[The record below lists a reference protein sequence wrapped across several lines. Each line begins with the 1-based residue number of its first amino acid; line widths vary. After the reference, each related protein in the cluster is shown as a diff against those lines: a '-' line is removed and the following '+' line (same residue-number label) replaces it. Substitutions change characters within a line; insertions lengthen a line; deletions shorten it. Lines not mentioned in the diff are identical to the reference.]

1 MYKRIIISL
10 ILCILIIIVSIG
22 IASYITVKDTIEQSL
37 GRRVELAKTIA
48 NHGDSIL
55 EQNFNRLYDISLS
68 GGIDFNDG
76 DWQPEK
82 KALQT
87 AYQYSIFTDGIFL
100 LDLDG
105 NTVLTYPSRIESSFN
120 LLNIPYISKIIADG
134 KPVISD
140 IYTVDPIKKKVIF
153 ALTPLRNKDGKAVG
167 IVGGEINP
175 TNYMLSQVIRNIPI
189 ETDTHIEIV
198 DSHGIII
205 ASNNPERIFTGSDH
219 NKFLENLIKNK
230 EYVVKKCH
238 RCHSEEGAAV
248 YEKGASL
255 STDILAFAPL
265 TTAPWGI
272 SILQPE
278 EDVFAPARKL
288 RKTFIL
294 FSIIS
299 IGVALMIAV
308 GMSRSIIRPIHELIN
323 ATRKIASGNMKQSV
337 SFGGVDE
344 IGMLSSS
351 FEIMRLKLADSLEE
365 LQRYNVELEKR
376 VSERTNELAVG
387 QKKIKHLLEKVITA
401 QEEESKRIA
410 RGLHDE
416 TMQSLA
422 AILMRLDM
430 CIAQPEHP
438 PGSKVTEIKK
448 IALQTL
454 DSVHNVIENLRPST
468 LDDLGLEAAIRWLLD
483 RHLGKQNIT
492 YFLNVASLHGRRF
505 DPYIETALFR
515 ILQEA
520 VVNITRH
527 AEAESVFIIFKIDES
542 VLSVDI
548 EDDGKGFDVTSA
560 LQRSEDGRGLG
571 LLGMKERA
579 ALVNGSLYIYSQ
591 PGSGTRITLRIP
603 LHMFGEE
610 NEQDKSNDS

>member
-1 MYKRIIISL
+1 LYKRIIISL

-22 IASYITVKDTIEQSL
+22 IASYITVKDTIDQSL
-37 GRRVELAKTIA
+37 DRRVALAKTIA

-100 LDLDG
+100 LDLEG
-105 NTVLTYPSRIESSFN
+105 NTVLTYPSRIESSVN
-120 LLNIPYISKIIADG
+120 LLKIPYITRIIADG

-153 ALTPLRNKDGKAVG
+153 ALTPLRNKDGEAVG

-238 RCHSEEGAAV
+238 RCH
-248 YEKGASL
+248 GASL
-255 STDILAFAPL
+255 PTDILAFAPL

-323 ATRKIASGNMKQSV
+323 ATRKIAAGNMKQSV

-365 LQRYNVELEKR
+365 LQQYNVELERR
-376 VSERTNELAVG
+376 VSERTHALAEG

-410 RGLHDE
+410 RGLHDQ

-430 CIAQPEHP
+430 CMAQPEHT
-438 PGSKVTEIKK
+438 PGSKVMEIKE

-454 DSVHNVIENLRPST
+454 DGVHNVIENLRPST

-483 RHLGKQNIT
+483 RHLGQQNIT

-505 DPYIETALFR
+505 DPYIEITLFR

-520 VVNITRH
+520 VINITRH
-527 AEAESVFIIFKIDES
+527 GEAENVFIIFKIDDS
-542 VLSVDI
+542 ILSVDI
-548 EDDGKGFDVTSA
+548 EDDGKGFDVPSA
-560 LQRSEDGRGLG
+560 LQRTEDGRGLG
-571 LLGMKERA
+571 LLGMKERT
-579 ALVNGSLYIYSQ
+579 ALVNGSLDIYSR

-603 LHMFGEE
+603 IHLFGEE
-610 NEQDKSNDS
+610 NE

>member
-1 MYKRIIISL
+1 LYKRIIISL

-22 IASYITVKDTIEQSL
+22 IASYITVKDTIDQSL
-37 GRRVELAKTIA
+37 DRRVALAKTIA

-100 LDLDG
+100 LDLEG
-105 NTVLTYPSRIESSFN
+105 NTVLTYPSRIESSVN
-120 LLNIPYISKIIADG
+120 LLKIPYITRIIADG

-153 ALTPLRNKDGKAVG
+153 ALTPLRNKDGEAVG

-230 EYVVKKCH
+230 EYVVK
-238 RCHSEEGAAV
+238 
-248 YEKGASL
+248 
-255 STDILAFAPL
+255 
-265 TTAPWGI
+265 TAPWGI

-323 ATRKIASGNMKQSV
+323 ATRKIAAGNMKQSV

-365 LQRYNVELEKR
+365 LQQYNVELERR
-376 VSERTNELAVG
+376 VSERTHALAEG

-410 RGLHDE
+410 RGLHDQ

-430 CIAQPEHP
+430 CMAQPEHT
-438 PGSKVTEIKK
+438 PGSKVMEIKE

-454 DSVHNVIENLRPST
+454 DGVHNVIENLRPST

-483 RHLGKQNIT
+483 RHLGQQNIT

-505 DPYIETALFR
+505 DPYIEITLFR

-520 VVNITRH
+520 VINITRH
-527 AEAESVFIIFKIDES
+527 GEAENVFIIFKIDDS
-542 VLSVDI
+542 ILSVDI
-548 EDDGKGFDVTSA
+548 EDDGKGFDVPSA
-560 LQRSEDGRGLG
+560 LQRTEDGRGLG
-571 LLGMKERA
+571 LLGMKERT
-579 ALVNGSLYIYSQ
+579 ALVNGSLDIYSR

-603 LHMFGEE
+603 IHLFGEE
-610 NEQDKSNDS
+610 NE